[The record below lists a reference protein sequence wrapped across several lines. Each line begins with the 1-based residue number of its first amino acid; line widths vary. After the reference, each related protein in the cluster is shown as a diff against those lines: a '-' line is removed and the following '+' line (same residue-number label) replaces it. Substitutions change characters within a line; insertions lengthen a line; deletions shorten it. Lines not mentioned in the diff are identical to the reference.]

1 MAEVACRTRWLAGLA
16 ILVCLWAATA
26 ARAEPLVMFEIGR
39 PDGSPEGFG
48 LSDRSY
54 HPFAEVYRKPVV
66 FDAATDKPA
75 AWPFIHPSTHDTWA
89 GGKPHPFTVNFT
101 ATANKG
107 SVYLHI
113 GLVDVFTPPLMIVSA
128 NGREIA
134 RRRLVRGSGSAQVA
148 FEPMTEGKPSV
159 VTFDLPAGVLK
170 DGANTIAITLDDGSW
185 LIYDYVRLSAGKT
198 PPKLQAPPSPELL
211 KDLLAGPMHNAD
223 EIVFACRQLAPDG
236 HWYANFGYFAEGRH
250 RKTYAAGGRLCK
262 LNVRTGEMTVLL
274 DDPDG
279 AVRDPQ
285 VHYDG
290 ERMVFSYRRG
300 GTDPYHL
307 YEINTDGTGLRQLTD
322 GDYDDIEPTY
332 MPDGSIIFC
341 SSRCKRWVNCWLTQV
356 AVLYRCDADGRNI
369 RQLSSNN
376 EHENTPWP
384 LPDGRV
390 LYQRWE
396 YTDRS
401 QVHYHHLWTANP
413 DGTAQ
418 MIYYGNMH
426 PGIVMIDAKPIPQ
439 TDKVLSIF
447 SPGHGK
453 REHEGAVTI
462 VTPKTG
468 PDDKGAARRIT
479 RTDNWRDPWPFS
491 ENLIMAAQGSR
502 LVLMNGNGQTQDV
515 YRLPAEWERAGVQL
529 HEPSPVMARTRERVI
544 PDRIHNGE
552 GTGRLILAD
561 VYRGRN
567 MDGVERGSI
576 TNLLVLETL
585 PKPINYTGGM
595 DPLSY
600 GGTFTLQRIVG
611 TVPVETDGSAYME
624 VPADRGLFFV
634 ALDAQDRP
642 VKRMQS
648 FLTVKPGEVTS
659 CVGCHEPRTQTPAH
673 ASQGALLAVLNGPYG
688 IEPIAGVPDVFDFPR
703 DIQPILDRHCL
714 KCHDYD
720 KRKGGVILTGDHG
733 PMFSHSYATL
743 TIRKQVADGRNR
755 PVSNYAPYT
764 LGSAA
769 SPLMHKIDKG
779 HNGVKLTD
787 REKQFVR
794 LWIDSAAAYPGT
806 YAALGNG
813 MIGGYAENNQNH
825 TDFDWPVTKQAAETI
840 RTRCDSCHTE
850 NRRLPRALSDENGL
864 SFWDPNWDDPRLRF
878 SRHLMFN
885 LTRPEKSLVLLA
897 PLAKEAGGYG
907 MCQVAAADGTARPV
921 FETTAD
927 PGYQA
932 LLAMCSDGKDYLRKI
947 RRFDMPGFV
956 PPGPYVREMKRYG
969 VLPAGLVPDA
979 ELDVYATDQAYWR
992 SLWHEPDLLQ

>member
-1 MAEVACRTRWLAGLA
+1 MIKAAQNPGRTLAALVLLIFSATLA
-16 ILVCLWAATA
+16 VPQS
-26 ARAEPLVMFEIGR
+26 PLVLFEIGL
-39 PDGSPEGFG
+39 PDASPEGLG

-54 HPFAEVYRKPVV
+54 HPYPQVYRKPVV
-66 FDAATDKPA
+66 YNVAADKPS

-89 GGKPHPFTVNFT
+89 GGKPHTFTINFT
-101 ATANKG
+101 AAA
-107 SVYLHI
+107 SPQPLFLHI
-113 GLVDVFTPPLMIVSA
+113 GLVDVWTPPLMIISL
-128 NGREIA
+128 NGKEIA
-134 RRRLVRGSGSAQVA
+134 RRRMVWGTRNAQVA
-148 FEPMTEGKPSV
+148 FEPLAEGKPSTL
-159 VTFDLPAGVLK
+159 TFELPENALN
-170 DGANTIAITLDDGSW
+170 DGPNAIAITLDDGSW
-185 LIYDYVRLSAGKT
+185 IIYDYVQLTADRS
-198 PPKLQAPPSPELL
+198 PPKLRTPPQPELL
-211 KDLLAGPMHNAD
+211 KDLLAGPMQNAD

-262 LNVRTGEMTVLL
+262 LNLRTGKMTLLL
-274 DDPDG
+274 DDPEG

-285 VHYDG
+285 VHYDAKKIL
-290 ERMVFSYRRG
+290 FSYRPG
-300 GTDPYHL
+300 GTDAYHL
-307 YEINTDGTGLRQLTD
+307 YEINTDGTNLKRLTD

-356 AVLYRCDADGRNI
+356 AVLYRCDADGANI

-418 MIYYGNMH
+418 MIFYGNMH
-426 PGIVMIDAKPIPQ
+426 PGIVMIDAKPIPK

-462 VTPKTG
+462 ITPKTG
-468 PDDKGAARRIT
+468 PDDKGAAKRIT
-479 RTDNWRDPWPFS
+479 KADNWRDPWPFA
-491 ENLIMAAQGSR
+491 EDLYMVPQAHR
-502 LVLMNGNGQTQDV
+502 LFLMDAKGRTQQI
-515 YRLPAEWERAGVQL
+515 YSLPPEWQRAGVQL
-529 HEPSPVMARTRERVI
+529 HEPSPIMPRKRERII
-544 PDRIHNGE
+544 PDRVDTAE
-552 GTGRLILAD
+552 ETGRLILAD

-567 MDGVERGSI
+567 MEGVARGSI
-576 TNLLVLETL
+576 DKLLVLETL

-611 TVPVETDGSAYME
+611 TVPVEPDGSAYIE

-634 ALDAQDRP
+634 ALDAADKP

-659 CVGCHEPRTQTPAH
+659 CVGCHEPRTQTLPNI
-673 ASQGALLAVLNGPYG
+673 SQSTLLALLY
-688 IEPIAGVPDVFDFPR
+688 EPKPVKPIPGVPDVFDFPR
-703 DIQPILDRHCL
+703 DIQPILDKHCL

-720 KRKGGVILTGDHG
+720 KRQGGVILTGDHG
-733 PMFSHSYATL
+733 PMFSHSYASL
-743 TIRKQVADGRNR
+743 TIHRQVADGRNR
-755 PVSNYAPYT
+755 PVSNYAPYK

-769 SPLMHKIDKG
+769 SPLMHKIEKG
-779 HNGVKLTD
+779 HNGVRLTD

-794 LWIDSAAAYPGT
+794 LWIESAAAYPGT

-825 TDFDWPVTKQAAETI
+825 TDFDWPSTKLAAQTI
-840 RTRCDSCHTE
+840 ADRCDSCHTGS
-850 NRRLPRALSDENGL
+850 RRLPRALSDENGL
-864 SFWDPNWDDPRLRF
+864 SFWDPSWDDPRLLY

-885 LTRPEKSLVLLA
+885 LTRPEKSVVLLA

-907 MCQVAAADGTARPV
+907 LCQLPAPDGAARPV
-921 FETTAD
+921 FETAAD
-927 PGYQA
+927 PGYKA
-932 LLAMCSDGKDYLRKI
+932 ILAMCRDGRDYLRRI
-947 RRFDMPGFV
+947 RRFDMPDFV

-969 VLPAGLVPDA
+969 VLPPDLAPDA
-979 ELDVYATDQAYWR
+979 QLDVYATDQAYWR
-992 SLWHEPDLLQ
+992 SLWHQPESQ